1 MWGAEASQSWP
12 RSGTARQERVDVG
25 AEPDE
30 VRGGQI
36 GEDEH
41 GTAIIRVPDHGADAH
56 EAEAVPR
63 RELHRH
69 HVARGEALARDH
81 APADSR
87 EIPGASLD
95 DEVAPLD
102 AHGQLDLHALRPP
115 AEVPRGHE
123 WREALRHLGGQA
135 PEIHRDALAITPY
148 DPRRH
153 LDLARPMRQ
162 GDAKRS
168 EEHV

>member
-1 MWGAEASQSWP
+1 MWGTEASQSWL
-12 RSGTARQERVDVG
+12 RSGTAPQERVDVG

-30 VRGGQI
+30 VGGGQI

-41 GTAIIRVPDHGADAH
+41 GATIVRVPDHGSDAH

-69 HVARGEALARDH
+69 HVARGKLLARDH
-81 APADSR
+81 ARAHRR
-87 EIPGASLD
+87 EIPSASFD
-95 DEVAPLD
+95 DEVAPLY

-115 AEVPRGHE
+115 AQVPRGHE
-123 WREALRHLGGQA
+123 WREAVRYLGGQA
-135 PEIHRDALAITPY
+135 PEVHRDALIVTPD

-153 LDLARPMRQ
+153 LDLA
-162 GDAKRS
+162 
-168 EEHV
+168 